1 MYLTWIQ
8 RTEYGHGEVDEQQRQ
23 KLGFVAKYAEITVY
37 LILKY
42 NARSWWKVVKVTF
55 IKNHIQKILIKE
67 KPINQ
72 DKRTTDGEYNDY
84 VTFDCN
90 REETEIK
97 SVK

>member
-67 KPINQ
+67 KPINKTKGKQ
-72 DKRTTDGEYNDY
+72 TWSITIMSRLIVIESKQE
-84 VTFDCN
+84 
-90 REETEIK
+90 
-97 SVK
+97 